1 MIKEMND
8 IDLLIDAFF
17 SQYELEFSD
26 FHDLQFSFMTSS
38 VLINQ

>member
-1 MIKEMND
+1 MIKETND

-17 SQYELEFSD
+17 SQYKLKFFD

-38 VLINQ
+38 VSINQ